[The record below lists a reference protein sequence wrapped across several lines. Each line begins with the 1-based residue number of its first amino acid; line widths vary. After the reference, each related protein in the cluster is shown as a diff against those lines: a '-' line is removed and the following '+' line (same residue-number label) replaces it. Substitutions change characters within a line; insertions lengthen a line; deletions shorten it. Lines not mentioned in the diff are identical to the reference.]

1 MSLIIDYSS
10 SESETDGTTDD
21 TTEKPISN
29 QISESIANPFDSNN
43 YDQSSTSSE
52 EPSNETQLNTDLKSD
67 SDSVSAQSFA
77 NESTTQSINS
87 KVSIFSNPF
96 KEEETK
102 QMDQLERHVKMSEFN
117 KQNNIRSDD
126 SNKKSICWNYHKH
139 KKCKFGNRCRFLH
152 NDSNFIPTKPIKNS
166 SDNKKKRTGITD
178 SLIPPSKA
186 LKSYYSQ
193 RSD

>member
-10 SESETDGTTDD
+10 SESETED
-21 TTEKPISN
+21 TIDSKTKPISHE
-29 QISESIANPFDSNN
+29 ISRSIANPFDSNN

-52 EPSNETQLNTDLKSD
+52 ELSNETQLNTDLKSD
-67 SDSVSAQSFA
+67 SDSVSALSFT

-126 SNKKSICWNYHKH
+126 SKKKSICWNYHKYQ
-139 KKCKFGNRCRFLH
+139 KCKFGNRCRFLH
-152 NDSNFIPTKPIKNS
+152 NDSNFIPTKTPKNS
-166 SDNKKKRTGITD
+166 SNNKKRTGITD
-178 SLIPPSKA
+178 SLIPPAKA

>member
-10 SESETDGTTDD
+10 SESESDD
-21 TTEKPISN
+21 NIHSKPISH

-43 YDQSSTSSE
+43 YDESSTSSE
-52 EPSNETQLNTDLKSD
+52 ELSNETQLNTDPKSD
-67 SDSVSAQSFA
+67 SDSASALSFA
-77 NESTTQSINS
+77 NESTIQSINS

-102 QMDQLERHVKMSEFN
+102 QMDQLERHVKMSEFD

-126 SNKKSICWNYHKH
+126 SKKKSICWNYHKH
-139 KKCKFGNRCRFLH
+139 QKCKFGNRCKFLH
-152 NDSNFIPTKPIKNS
+152 NDSNFIPTKTPKNS
-166 SDNKKKRTGITD
+166 SHNNKKRTGITD
-178 SLIPPSKA
+178 SLIPPAKA